1 MRVLSLDELDYVS
14 GGDGWDDFSDGGG
27 GDFGDGGGDG
37 GWGGGDVSV
46 DAVAPSSKDDPTTV
60 QEVVVTMH
68 KPTDGD
74 IGIELIEVGGGLIL
88 LGAIGLGVA
97 ATGGSALPLATAGI
111 VTASTLIGAGG
122 AALAAQGL
130 SMLPHGTR
138 AQL

>member
-1 MRVLSLDELDYVS
+1 MRALNVSELELVS
-14 GGDGWDDFSDGGG
+14 GGDGDYEYPLDEGFSDDSLAFSIG
-27 GDFGDGGGDG
+27 
-37 GWGGGDVSV
+37 
-46 DAVAPSSKDDPTTV
+46 AVGQELLPPDSQGTTV
-60 QEVVVTMH
+60 TTGPDGEIVVTMH

-138 AQL
+138 AQP